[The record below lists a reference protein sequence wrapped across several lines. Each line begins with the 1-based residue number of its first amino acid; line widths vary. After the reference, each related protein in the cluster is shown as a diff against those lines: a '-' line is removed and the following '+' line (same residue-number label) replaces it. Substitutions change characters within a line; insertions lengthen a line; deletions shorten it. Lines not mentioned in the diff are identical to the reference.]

1 MAIIEQNQQ
10 IFGLTLKRGYRGQF
24 AIMETIIAITKL
36 PQEEVK
42 LERKEER
49 AVTKEA

>member
-1 MAIIEQNQQ
+1 
-10 IFGLTLKRGYRGQF
+10 
-24 AIMETIIAITKL
+24 METRIAITKL

-42 LERKEER
+42 LERKEEK